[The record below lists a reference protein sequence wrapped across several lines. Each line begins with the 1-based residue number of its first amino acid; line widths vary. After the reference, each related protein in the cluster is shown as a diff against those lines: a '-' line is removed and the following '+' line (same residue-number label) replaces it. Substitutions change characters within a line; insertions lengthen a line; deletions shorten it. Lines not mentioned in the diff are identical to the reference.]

1 MKQWQNYVKIYV
13 VLHTIILASLYHS
26 KMEGELK
33 AEVGDMYPTAL

>member
-13 VLHTIILASLYHS
+13 VLHTIILASLHHS